1 MMKFLGGF
9 VTGVIV
15 TILGLSI
22 IYFVAQRVDDLSYNM
37 FEEKGECISIKEG
50 KLKILQGYT
59 PNKALAKYERG
70 LLDFVVVLLI
80 DPKEK
85 NSFYDDKI
93 IRIPKGMCARQ
104 YGTHKYETKSGV
116 MKTVPVVAIE

>member
-1 MMKFLGGF
+1 MLKFLGGF

-15 TILGLSI
+15 TILGLLLI
-22 IYFVAQRVDDLSYNM
+22 GFIMEVDDDLSYNM
-37 FEEKGECISIKEG
+37 FDEKGECIEIDGE
-50 KLKILQGYT
+50 LKIVQGYT
-59 PNKALAKYERG
+59 SNKALAQYEQG
-70 LLDFVVVLLI
+70 FMDYVVVLLI

-93 IRIPKGMCARQ
+93 IKIPNGMCARQ
-104 YGTHKYETKSGV
+104 YGTYQYEAKSGV

>member
-1 MMKFLGGF
+1 MLKFLGGF

-15 TILGLSI
+15 TILGLLI
-22 IYFVAQRVDDLSYNM
+22 IYFVSQAADDLSYNM
-37 FEEKGECISIKEG
+37 FDEKGECISIKEG
-50 KLKILQGYT
+50 ELKILQGYT
-59 PNKALAKYERG
+59 SNKALAQYQQG
-70 LLDFVVVLLI
+70 FMDYVVVLLI

-93 IRIPKGMCARQ
+93 IKIPNGMCARQ
-104 YGTHKYETKSGV
+104 YGTYQYETNSGV